1 MEAVLTVR
9 PKNWWNETLFLLDS
23 VLWRIGH
30 WVMDVLARTAV
41 RLLEP
46 LDCAAVTTD
55 SWS

>member
-1 MEAVLTVR
+1 MEAVLTVKESAER
-9 PKNWWNETLFLLDS
+9 GTVLLDS

-30 WVMDVLARTAV
+30 WVRDVLASTAV